1 MKQRERNSSC
11 EAHIKQL
18 QHDLSASRMEAA
30 RVESNMA
37 DALAS
42 KNSEIESLVSS
53 MDAMKK
59 QAAASEG
66 KLASVQVPFSC
77 SFLHLRVDKEII
89 FTLCLQ
95 HSFFN
100 IVSPA
105 FFSKY

>member
-1 MKQRERNSSC
+1 
-11 EAHIKQL
+11 
-18 QHDLSASRMEAA
+18 
-30 RVESNMA
+30 MA

-42 KNSEIESLVSS
+42 KNSEIESLFSS

-89 FTLCLQ
+89 STLCLQ
-95 HSFFN
+95 HSFFTSCLQHSFKN
-100 IVSPA
+100 IRTMKLHLPFLKRRFMVPNGVTIL
-105 FFSKY
+105 